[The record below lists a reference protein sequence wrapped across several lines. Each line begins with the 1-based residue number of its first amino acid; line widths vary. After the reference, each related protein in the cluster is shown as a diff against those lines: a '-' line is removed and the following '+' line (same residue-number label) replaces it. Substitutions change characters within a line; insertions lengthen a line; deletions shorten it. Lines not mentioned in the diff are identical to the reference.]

1 MEWIILGVIVLL
13 TLINVPIGYALSIAT
28 ILAILWT
35 GAASLSVVPLNL
47 FSGASSFPL
56 LAIPLFILAGGLME
70 TSGISQRLV
79 NLANSLVGF
88 IRGGLAMVTV
98 VATMIQSEISGS
110 SVADAAAIGKVVIP
124 AMEKRGY
131 PRALS
136 AAIVSNAA
144 SAAILIPPSIPMIIY
159 AWMAEVSIAKLFFA
173 GFLPG
178 FIACVAMMGLCYYYA
193 RKYNLPK
200 EKQFSVREVGRSTV
214 QAFWALTIPIV
225 IWVGILGGIATA
237 TEVAALAVVAAAL
250 IGVVIYRELSG
261 RQTLRIFRES
271 SSQTAT
277 VMLIVASLFV
287 RFSEKNSDHARDTD
301 EEHDPPGDRQHAADP
316 SHFDPRQRDGGFVA
330 HPLHEDPAV
339 VEQHELEAEHGELG
353 RHVDDLARQR
363 RQLVHQNVESDV
375 AALVVRHDRAVE
387 SQPDEHV
394 RGELVI
400 PGKRGIEDIAEE
412 HPEADNDHQ
421 PREEADGPPL
431 DESDEPP
438 EQLRHQ
444 RSACTVLM
452 SSVPPAT
459 CLPNSSYTAAEALM
473 KASLS
478 GWFDFI
484 GGASFDMSSRSS
496 RSPSARA
503 KSPVACAI
511 LAIVPWTSLGS
522 FFQKSS
528 LTMRNAGV

>member
-178 FIACVAMMGLCYYYA
+178 FIACVAMMGLSYYYA
-193 RKYNLPK
+193 RKYNLPVERK
-200 EKQFSVREVGRSTV
+200 FSIREVGRSTV
-214 QAFWALTIPIV
+214 HAFWALTIPVV

-237 TEVAALAVVAAAL
+237 TEVAALAVVTAFA
-250 IGVVIYRELSG
+250 IGVFIYRELSG
-261 RQTLRIFRES
+261 RQTLLILRES
-271 SSQTAT
+271 SGQTAM
-277 VMLIVASLFV
+277 VMLIVASSAVLGWFLTSEQVPQKFARMILETTSNKVLILIFLNLFFLVAGMFLHSAAAIILIVPIVLPLV
-287 RFSEKNSDHARDTD
+287 RQIGV
-301 EEHDPPGDRQHAADP
+301 DPIHFGIIVTINLGVGQQTPPVATVLFTTAAIAKISFWEVFRVGWP
-316 SHFDPRQRDGGFVA
+316 FT
-330 HPLHEDPAV
+330 V
-339 VEQHELEAEHGELG
+339 VL
-353 RHVDDLARQR
+353 
-363 RQLVHQNVESDV
+363 
-375 AALVVRHDRAVE
+375 ALVTL
-387 SQPDEHV
+387 
-394 RGELVI
+394 LV
-400 PGKRGIEDIAEE
+400 
-412 HPEADNDHQ
+412 
-421 PREEADGPPL
+421 
-431 DESDEPP
+431 
-438 EQLRHQ
+438 
-444 RSACTVLM
+444 T
-452 SSVPPAT
+452 
-459 CLPNSSYTAAEALM
+459 Y
-473 KASLS
+473 
-478 GWFDFI
+478 
-484 GGASFDMSSRSS
+484 
-496 RSPSARA
+496 
-503 KSPVACAI
+503 
-511 LAIVPWTSLGS
+511 VPWISLGPIS
-522 FFQKSS
+522 WI
-528 LTMRNAGV
+528 NW

>member
-13 TLINVPIGYALSIAT
+13 TVMNVPIGYALTIAT
-28 ILAILWT
+28 TLAILWT
-35 GAASLSVVPLNL
+35 GSASLSVVPLNL

-88 IRGGLAMVTV
+88 VRGGLAMVTV

-178 FIACVAMMGLCYYYA
+178 IIACVAMMGLCYYYA

-200 EKQFSVREVGRSTV
+200 ETKFSVREVGRSTV
-214 QAFWALTIPIV
+214 HAFWALTIPIV

-250 IGVVIYRELSG
+250 IGVLIYRELSG
-261 RQTLRIFRES
+261 KQTLRIFRES

-277 VMLIVASLFV
+277 VMLIVASSAVLGWFLTSEQVPQKFARMILETTDNKILILLFLNL
-287 RFSEKNSDHARDTD
+287 F
-301 EEHDPPGDRQHAADP
+301 
-316 SHFDPRQRDGGFVA
+316 FFVA
-330 HPLHEDPAV
+330 GMFLHSAAAIILVVPIVLPLVRAIGVDPIHFGIIV
-339 VEQHELEAEHGELG
+339 TINLG
-353 RHVDDLARQR
+353 VGQQTPPVATVLFTTAAIARISFWEVFKVGWPFT
-363 RQLVHQNVESDV
+363 LVL
-375 AALVVRHDRAVE
+375 ALVTL
-387 SQPDEHV
+387 
-394 RGELVI
+394 LVTYI
-400 PGKRGIEDIAEE
+400 PWI
-412 HPEADNDHQ
+412 
-421 PREEADGPPL
+421 
-431 DESDEPP
+431 
-438 EQLRHQ
+438 
-444 RSACTVLM
+444 
-452 SSVPPAT
+452 
-459 CLPNSSYTAAEALM
+459 
-473 KASLS
+473 
-478 GWFDFI
+478 
-484 GGASFDMSSRSS
+484 
-496 RSPSARA
+496 
-503 KSPVACAI
+503 
-511 LAIVPWTSLGS
+511 SLGPIGWI
-522 FFQKSS
+522 
-528 LTMRNAGV
+528 NW

>member
-79 NLANSLVGF
+79 NLAQSLVGF
-88 IRGGLAMVTV
+88 VRGGLAMVTV

-178 FIACVAMMGLCYYYA
+178 IIACVAMMGLAYYYA
-193 RKYNLPK
+193 RKFNLPVEQK
-200 EKQFSVREVGRSTV
+200 FSIREVGRSTL
-214 QAFWALTIPIV
+214 QAFWALLIPVV

-237 TEVAALAVVAAAL
+237 TEVAALAVLAALL
-250 IGVVIYRELSG
+250 IGVLIYRELSG
-261 RQTLRIFRES
+261 RQTLDILRDS
-271 SSQTAT
+271 VGQTAS
-277 VMLIVASLFV
+277 VMLIVASSAVLGWFLTSEQVPQKFARLILETTDNKFLILIFLNLFFLVAGMFLHSAAAIILIVPIVMPLV
-287 RFSEKNSDHARDTD
+287 RQIGV
-301 EEHDPPGDRQHAADP
+301 DPIHFGIIVTINLGVGQQTPPVATVLFTTAAIAKISFWEVFEVGWP
-316 SHFDPRQRDGGFVA
+316 FT
-330 HPLHEDPAV
+330 
-339 VEQHELEAEHGELG
+339 
-353 RHVDDLARQR
+353 
-363 RQLVHQNVESDV
+363 LVL
-375 AALVVRHDRAVE
+375 ALVTL
-387 SQPDEHV
+387 
-394 RGELVI
+394 LV
-400 PGKRGIEDIAEE
+400 
-412 HPEADNDHQ
+412 
-421 PREEADGPPL
+421 
-431 DESDEPP
+431 
-438 EQLRHQ
+438 
-444 RSACTVLM
+444 T
-452 SSVPPAT
+452 
-459 CLPNSSYTAAEALM
+459 Y
-473 KASLS
+473 
-478 GWFDFI
+478 
-484 GGASFDMSSRSS
+484 
-496 RSPSARA
+496 
-503 KSPVACAI
+503 
-511 LAIVPWTSLGS
+511 VPWISLGPIGWI
-522 FFQKSS
+522 
-528 LTMRNAGV
+528 NW